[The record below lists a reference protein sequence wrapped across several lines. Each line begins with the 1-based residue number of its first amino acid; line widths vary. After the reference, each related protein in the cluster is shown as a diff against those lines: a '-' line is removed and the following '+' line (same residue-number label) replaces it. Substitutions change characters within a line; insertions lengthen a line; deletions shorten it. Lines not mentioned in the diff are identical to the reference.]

1 MGEGGRVFLMGDRN
15 LGQSFPQAF
24 LPLLFCDSVGADGL
38 EGRPSVRDGIMANE
52 EIPCAW

>member
-1 MGEGGRVFLMGDRN
+1 MEEGGRVFLMGDRN

-38 EGRPSVRDGIMANE
+38 EGRPSVRDGIMA
-52 EIPCAW
+52 